1 MSLDW
6 STYLKYT
13 AHGKHHFERN
23 LGQRLPSHGL
33 SFSCQQSGIPRSTTG
48 GAMPSLSGGNH
59 ANEDPLKQLL
69 ALVETDKT
77 GRLKIPPERLVAERL
92 GVQRAKVR
100 ELLLALEQ
108 FGFIERIQGSGTF
121 LTIPRPSFMQVYFE
135 IAMQL
140 KLISFDAVQRAREM
154 LEMAIVE
161 EAAHRATE
169 DDIKELWRLCD
180 QITGLNNVEQ
190 KIEADFE
197 FHRFLASVTRNAPIM
212 ILFQGMAS
220 VLFDVVRQRRMILH
234 GDEVASQKT
243 SINHRAIVEALEKN
257 DPELARKAMS
267 AHFSIWDQQYCR
279 FAFV

>member
-1 MSLDW
+1 MTSL
-6 STYLKYT
+6 L
-13 AHGKHHFERN
+13 
-23 LGQRLPSHGL
+23 
-33 SFSCQQSGIPRSTTG
+33 
-48 GAMPSLSGGNH
+48 GGNH
-59 ANEDPLKQLL
+59 ANDDQLKQLL
-69 ALVETDKT
+69 ALVEIDKA
-77 GRLKIPPERLVAERL
+77 GRLKIPAERLVAERL

-140 KLISFDAVQRAREM
+140 KFISFDAVQKAREM
-154 LEMAIVE
+154 LEMTIVE
-161 EAAHRATE
+161 EAAHRATG
-169 DDIKELWRLCD
+169 DDVKELWTLCN
-180 QITGLNNVEQ
+180 QITGPNSVEK

-197 FHRFLASVTRNAPIM
+197 FHRLLASVTRNAPIM

-243 SINHRAIVEALEKN
+243 SINHIAIVEALEKN
-257 DPELARKAMS
+257 DPELARRAMS